1 MEIIISL
8 IIGIILGLAVGY
20 YMWRNQTGNNQT
32 QLQAELLAAK
42 NLASEIEK
50 IKGQELARV
59 VSERNEANLRLTEV
73 EKALSTA
80 HEAKSATERSLSQ
93 LLELKEE
100 IEKRMREA
108 FASASQN
115 QLTQGRADLL
125 SAAEEKFAPFRNQLD
140 ELKKTSAELRG
151 SLTANNESAEKVAK
165 EARKLAEAMTSTT
178 KQGNWGELQLKR
190 VAELTGM
197 LKNIDFVTQE
207 TKAGEDGSQRP
218 DLVVKLPGGKNI
230 IVDAKAPTKNYIE
243 ALNTQNETERT
254 RLLSEIATKI
264 RDHAKRL
271 GAKEY
276 WNQYKPAPEFVVL
289 FLPSEAL
296 FSVALQIDPNLI
308 EYSWDQKVVIATP
321 TTLLS
326 ILRTIAHSWE
336 RVDVEKR
343 AEKAVKLAEKLY
355 EGIRL
360 TSEHFADSGKAL
372 DNAVAYHK
380 KTLSTLQSR
389 VYSNAELL
397 ISEGERLKADR
408 KLTSGEVIN
417 IQSDIN
423 PEGTIQTQKINP
435 TDNTAG
441 ELPSS

>member
-1 MEIIISL
+1 MEITISL
-8 IIGIILGLAVGY
+8 IIGIILGLALGY
-20 YMWRNQTGNNQT
+20 YLWRNQTGNNQT
-32 QLQAELLAAK
+32 QHQAELLAAK
-42 NLASEIEK
+42 NLAFEIEK
-50 IKGQELARV
+50 IKAQELARIV
-59 VSERNEANLRLTEV
+59 NERDEANQRLTAA

-80 HEAKSATERSLSQ
+80 QEAKSSADRSLAQ
-93 LLELKEE
+93 LIELKDE

-140 ELKKTSAELRG
+140 ELKRTSAELKG
-151 SLTANNESAEKVAK
+151 SLTTNNESAEKVAK

-207 TKAGEDGSQRP
+207 TIMTDDGILRP
-218 DLVVKLPGGKNI
+218 DLVVKLPGERNI
-230 IVDAKAPTKNYIE
+230 VVDAKAPTKNFIE
-243 ALNTQNETERT
+243 SQNAQNESERT
-254 RLLSEIATKI
+254 RLLNEFAAKI
-264 RDHAKRL
+264 RNHAKQL

-276 WNQYKPAPEFVVL
+276 WNQYKPAPEFVIL

-326 ILRTIAHSWE
+326 ILRTIAHSWD

-343 AEKAVKLAEKLY
+343 AETVIELAEKLY
-355 EGIRL
+355 EGIKE
-360 TSEHFADSGKAL
+360 TSEHFADSSKAL
-372 DNAVAYHK
+372 NNAVDYHN
-380 KTLSTLQSR
+380 KTLKVLRSG
-389 VYSNAELL
+389 VYMNAEKL
-397 ISEGERLKADR
+397 ITEGEQLKNER
-408 KLTSGEVIN
+408 KVERGQVIDIQAITN
-417 IQSDIN
+417 IEDAKRKRKNSSPDS
-423 PEGTIQTQKINP
+423 P
-435 TDNTAG
+435 TG
-441 ELPSS
+441 ELPNS

>member
-1 MEIIISL
+1 MEITISL
-8 IIGIILGLAVGY
+8 IIGIILGLALGY
-20 YMWRNQTGNNQT
+20 YLWRNQTGNNQT
-32 QLQAELLAAK
+32 QIQAELLAAK

-50 IKGQELARV
+50 IKAQELARI
-59 VSERNEANLRLTEV
+59 VSERDEANQRLTAA

-80 HEAKSATERSLSQ
+80 QEAKSSADRSLAQ
-93 LLELKEE
+93 LIELKDE

-207 TKAGEDGSQRP
+207 TIMTDDGILRP
-218 DLVVKLPGGKNI
+218 DLVVKLPGERNI
-230 IVDAKAPTKNYIE
+230 VVDAKAPTKNFIE
-243 ALNTQNETERT
+243 SQNAQNESERA
-254 RLLSEIATKI
+254 RLLNEFAVKI
-264 RDHAKRL
+264 RNHAKQL

-276 WNQYKPAPEFVVL
+276 WNQYKPAPEFVIL

-326 ILRTIAHSWE
+326 ILRTIAHSWD

-343 AEKAVKLAEKLY
+343 AETVIELAEKLY
-355 EGIRL
+355 EGIKE
-360 TSEHFADSGKAL
+360 TSEHFANSSKAL
-372 DNAVAYHK
+372 NNAVDYHN
-380 KTLSTLQSR
+380 KTLKVLRSG
-389 VYSNAELL
+389 VYMNAEKL
-397 ISEGERLKADR
+397 ITEGEQLKNDR
-408 KLTSGEVIN
+408 KVELGEVID
-417 IQSDIN
+417 IQAITNMEDAKRKRKNSSPDS
-423 PEGTIQTQKINP
+423 P
-435 TDNTAG
+435 TG
-441 ELPSS
+441 ELPNS

>member
-1 MEIIISL
+1 MEITISL
-8 IIGIILGLAVGY
+8 IIGIILGLALGY
-20 YMWRNQTGNNQT
+20 YLWRNQTGNNQT
-32 QLQAELLAAK
+32 QHQAELLAAK
-42 NLASEIEK
+42 NLAFEIEK
-50 IKGQELARV
+50 IKAQELARIV
-59 VSERNEANLRLTEV
+59 NERDEANQRLTAA

-80 HEAKSATERSLSQ
+80 QEAKSSADRSLAQ
-93 LLELKEE
+93 LIELKDE

-140 ELKKTSAELRG
+140 ELKRTSAELKG
-151 SLTANNESAEKVAK
+151 SLTTNNESAEKVAK

-207 TKAGEDGSQRP
+207 TIMTDDGILRP
-218 DLVVKLPGGKNI
+218 DLVVKLPGERNI
-230 IVDAKAPTKNYIE
+230 VVDAKAPTKNFIE
-243 ALNTQNETERT
+243 SQNAQNESERA
-254 RLLSEIATKI
+254 RLLNEFAAKI
-264 RDHAKRL
+264 RNHAKQL

-276 WNQYKPAPEFVVL
+276 WNQYKPAPEFVIL

-326 ILRTIAHSWE
+326 ILRTIAHSWD

-343 AEKAVKLAEKLY
+343 AETVIELAEKLY
-355 EGIRL
+355 EGIKE
-360 TSEHFADSGKAL
+360 TSEHFADSSKAL
-372 DNAVAYHK
+372 NNAVDYHN
-380 KTLSTLQSR
+380 KTLKVLRSG
-389 VYSNAELL
+389 VYMNAEKL
-397 ISEGERLKADR
+397 ITEGEQLKNER
-408 KLTSGEVIN
+408 KVERGQVIDIQAITN
-417 IQSDIN
+417 IEDAKRKRKNSSPDS
-423 PEGTIQTQKINP
+423 P
-435 TDNTAG
+435 TG
-441 ELPSS
+441 ELPNS

>member
-8 IIGIILGLAVGY
+8 IIGIIVGLVVGY
-20 YMWRNQTGNNQT
+20 YMWRNQTGNNQA

-50 IKGQELARV
+50 IKAQELVRI
-59 VSERNEANLRLTEV
+59 VSERDEANQRLTAA

-80 HEAKSATERSLSQ
+80 QEAKSSADRSLAQ
-93 LLELKEE
+93 LIELKDE
-100 IEKRMREA
+100 IEQRMREA

-125 SAAEEKFAPFRNQLD
+125 TAAEEKFAPFRSQLD

-207 TKAGEDGSQRP
+207 TKAGEDGNQRP

-243 ALNTQNETERT
+243 ALNTQNETERS

-343 AEKAVKLAEKLY
+343 AETAIKLAEKLY
-355 EGIRL
+355 EGIRI
-360 TSEHFADSGKAL
+360 TSEHFAESGKTL
-372 DNAVAYHK
+372 NKAVDAHNL
-380 KTLSTLQSR
+380 TLSTLQTR
-389 VYSNAELL
+389 VYGNAEKL
-397 ISEGERLKADR
+397 ITEGERLKNDR
-408 KLTSGEVIN
+408 KVESGEVIDVQAHTSLEEAKRMRKN
-417 IQSDIN
+417 SSSDSSI
-423 PEGTIQTQKINP
+423 
-435 TDNTAG
+435 G
-441 ELPSS
+441 ELPNS

>member
-8 IIGIILGLAVGY
+8 SIGIILGLALGY
-20 YMWRNQTGNNQT
+20 YLWRNQTGNNQT
-32 QLQAELLAAK
+32 ELQAEVLAAK

-59 VSERNEANLRLTEV
+59 VGERNVANLRLTEV

-80 HEAKSATERSLSQ
+80 QEAKASAERSLTQ
-93 LLELKEE
+93 LLELKDE

-108 FASASQN
+108 FASASQS

-125 SAAEEKFAPFRNQLD
+125 SAAEEKFAPFRSQLD
-140 ELKKTSAELRG
+140 ELKKTSAELKG

-178 KQGNWGELQLKR
+178 KQGSWGELQLKR

-207 TKAGEDGSQRP
+207 TKTTEDGILRP
-218 DLVVKLPGGKNI
+218 DLVVKLPGERNI

-243 ALNTQNETERT
+243 AQNAPNETERT
-254 RLLSEIATKI
+254 RLLNEFALKI
-264 RDHAKRL
+264 RNHAKQL

-276 WNQYKPAPEFVVL
+276 WNQYKPAPEFVIL
-289 FLPSEAL
+289 FLPSESL
-296 FSVALQIDPNLI
+296 FSVALQIDPSLI

-326 ILRTIAHSWE
+326 ILRTIAHSWD

-343 AEKAVKLAEKLY
+343 AETVIELAEKLY
-355 EGIRL
+355 EGIRI
-360 TSEHFADSGKAL
+360 TSEHFADSSKAL
-372 DNAVAYHK
+372 NDAVKYHN
-380 KTLSTLQSR
+380 KTLENLQSK
-389 VYSNAELL
+389 VYGNAEKL
-397 ISEGERLKADR
+397 ITEGERLKNDR
-408 KLTSGEVIN
+408 KVEPGDVID
-417 IQSDIN
+417 IQAITNLEDAKRKRKNSSPD
-423 PEGTIQTQKINP
+423 NP
-435 TDNTAG
+435 TG
-441 ELPSS
+441 ELPNS

>member
-8 IIGIILGLAVGY
+8 IVGIILGLALGY
-20 YMWRNQTGNNQT
+20 YLWRNQTGTQQA

-59 VSERNEANLRLTEV
+59 VNERNEANQKLTTA
-73 EKALSTA
+73 EKDLSTA
-80 HEAKSATERSLSQ
+80 HEAKSAAERSLTQ
-93 LLELKEE
+93 LLELKDE

-108 FASASQN
+108 FASASQS

-125 SAAEEKFAPFRNQLD
+125 SAAEEKFAPFRSQLD
-140 ELKKTSAELRG
+140 ELKKTSAELKG
-151 SLTANNESAEKVAK
+151 SMTANNESSEKVAK

-178 KQGNWGELQLKR
+178 KQGSWGELQLKR

-207 TKAGEDGSQRP
+207 TKSSEEGNLRP

-243 ALNTQNETERT
+243 AQNTPHEAERV
-254 RLLSEIATKI
+254 RLLNEFAAKI
-264 RDHAKRL
+264 RDHAKKL

-276 WNQYKPAPEFVVL
+276 WNQYKPAPEFVIL
-289 FLPSEAL
+289 FLPSESL
-296 FSVALQIDPNLI
+296 FSTALQIDPNLI

-326 ILRTIAHSWE
+326 ILRTIAHSWD

-343 AEKAVKLAEKLY
+343 AETVIGLAEKLY

-360 TSEHFADSGKAL
+360 TSQHFADSGKAL
-372 DNAVAYHK
+372 NNAVEYHN
-380 KTLSTLQSR
+380 KTLSNLQSK
-389 VYSNAELL
+389 VYGNAEKL
-397 ISEGERLKADR
+397 ITEGERLKNDR
-408 KLTSGEVIN
+408 KLESGEVIDVQAHTSIEEAKRVRKN
-417 IQSDIN
+417 SSPDH
-423 PEGTIQTQKINP
+423 PSS
-435 TDNTAG
+435 
-441 ELPSS
+441 ELPNS

>member
-1 MEIIISL
+1 MEIIISG
-8 IIGIILGLAVGY
+8 IIGIILGLALGY
-20 YMWRNQTGNNQT
+20 YLWRNQNGDNQT
-32 QLQAELLAAK
+32 QLQTELLAAK
-42 NLASEIEK
+42 NLASEIDK

-59 VSERNEANLRLTEV
+59 VGERDDANRRLTAALQ
-73 EKALSTA
+73 ALSA
-80 HEAKSATERSLSQ
+80 AQEAKSSAERSLTQ
-93 LLELKEE
+93 LQELKEE

-140 ELKKTSAELRG
+140 ELKKTSAELKG
-151 SLTANNESAEKVAK
+151 SLTANNENAEKVAK

-178 KQGNWGELQLKR
+178 KQGSWGELQLKR

-207 TKAGEDGSQRP
+207 TKAGDEGNQRP
-218 DLVVKLPGGKNI
+218 DLVVKLPGEKNI
-230 IVDAKAPTKNYIE
+230 IIDAKAPTKNYIE
-243 ALNTQNETERT
+243 AQNTQNETERA
-254 RLLSEIATKI
+254 RLLSEFAAKI
-264 RDHAKRL
+264 RDHAKKL

-276 WNQYKPAPEFVVL
+276 WNQYKPAPEFVIL

-326 ILRTIAHSWE
+326 ILRTIAHSWQ
-336 RVDVEKR
+336 RIDVEKR
-343 AEKAVKLAEKLY
+343 AEKITELAEKLH

-360 TSEHFADSGKAL
+360 SSEHFADSGKSL
-372 DNAVAYHK
+372 NKAVESYNS
-380 KTLSTLQSR
+380 TLSTLQSR
-389 VYSNAELL
+389 VFGNAEKL
-397 ISEGERLKADR
+397 ITEGERLKNDR
-408 KLTSGEVIN
+408 KLESGKVIDVQAHTSLEEAKRTRKN
-417 IQSDIN
+417 SS
-423 PEGTIQTQKINP
+423 
-435 TDNTAG
+435 TDNPSG

>member
-1 MEIIISL
+1 MEITISL
-8 IIGIILGLAVGY
+8 IIGVILGLALGY
-20 YMWRNQTGNNQT
+20 YLWRNQTGNNQT
-32 QLQAELLAAK
+32 QIQAELLAAK

-73 EKALSTA
+73 EKALSAA
-80 HEAKSATERSLSQ
+80 HEAKSAAERSLTQ

-140 ELKKTSAELRG
+140 ELKRTSAELKG
-151 SLTANNESAEKVAK
+151 SLTTNNESAEKVAK

-207 TKAGEDGSQRP
+207 TIMTDDGILRP
-218 DLVVKLPGGKNI
+218 DLVVKLPGERNI
-230 IVDAKAPTKNYIE
+230 VVDAKAPTKNFIE
-243 ALNTQNETERT
+243 SQNAQNESERA
-254 RLLSEIATKI
+254 RLLNEFAVKI
-264 RDHAKRL
+264 RNHAKQL

-276 WNQYKPAPEFVVL
+276 WNQYKPAPEFVIL

-326 ILRTIAHSWE
+326 ILRTIAHSWD

-343 AEKAVKLAEKLY
+343 AETVIELAEKLY
-355 EGIRL
+355 EGIKE
-360 TSEHFADSGKAL
+360 TSEHFANSSKAL
-372 DNAVAYHK
+372 NNAVDYHN
-380 KTLSTLQSR
+380 KTLKVLRSG
-389 VYSNAELL
+389 VYMNAEKL
-397 ISEGERLKADR
+397 ITEGEQLKNDR
-408 KLTSGEVIN
+408 KVELGEVID
-417 IQSDIN
+417 IQAITNMEDAKRKRKNSSPDS
-423 PEGTIQTQKINP
+423 P
-435 TDNTAG
+435 TG
-441 ELPSS
+441 ELPNS